1 MAKKKATED
10 DSSRKELSAQINAE
24 LDKAIDDLTLF
35 DDDLMSK
42 VFDGNVEAAELLLK
56 IILQRDDIKVV
67 KVKGQVTMKNPYV
80 RGRDITIDIHVKD
93 GNSNEFDVEV
103 QRSEEGSSNQ
113 RIRYHSSML
122 DVRMLKKKQKFQAI
136 KDGYVI
142 FICQHDKFG
151 RNLPIYH
158 VNKIV
163 EETGDIF
170 DDGSHIIFV
179 NGVYEGNDD
188 FGKLAHDFNCKDA
201 DDIYYQP
208 LADGVRHFKETE
220 EGRDAMCESFTKLAD
235 KVAEERADERE
246 MQTTARNVATLMESM
261 KMTLEQAMN
270 ALKIQGKERAIIA
283 KQLQK

>member
-1 MAKKKATED
+1 MAKKKDIEENFSKT
-10 DSSRKELSAQINAE
+10 ELSAQINLE

-56 IILQRDDIKVV
+56 IILQRDDIKVE

-93 GNSNEFDVEV
+93 GSGNEFDVEV

-113 RIRYHSSML
+113 RIRFHSSML

-151 RNLPIYH
+151 KNLPIYH

-163 EETGDIF
+163 EETGEVF

-179 NGVYEGNDD
+179 NGVYEGDDD
-188 FGKLAHDFNCKDA
+188 FGKLAHDFNCKKA
-201 DDIYYQP
+201 DNIYFKP

-220 EGRDAMCESFTKLAD
+220 KGRDAMCESFTKLAD
-235 KVAEERADERE
+235 KVAEERADLRE
-246 MQTTARNVATLMESM
+246 EQIKVNAVRLMM
-261 KMTLEQAMN
+261 KNLKCSLEDALNTLE
-270 ALKIQGKERAIIA
+270 ISGKERAIIA

>member
-1 MAKKKATED
+1 M
-10 DSSRKELSAQINAE
+10 
-24 LDKAIDDLTLF
+24 TL
-35 DDDLMSK
+35 
-42 VFDGNVEAAELLLK
+42 DGN
-56 IILQRDDIKVV
+56 
-67 KVKGQVTMKNPYV
+67 G
-80 RGRDITIDIHVKD
+80 
-93 GNSNEFDVEV
+93 NEFDVEV
-103 QRSEEGSSNQ
+103 QRSEEGSSNH
-113 RIRYHSSML
+113 RIRFHSSML

-151 RNLPIYH
+151 KNQPIYH
-158 VNKIV
+158 VSKIV
-163 EETGDIF
+163 EETGEIF

-179 NGVYEGNDD
+179 NGVYEGDDD

-235 KVAEERADERE
+235 KVADERAEQTKVDIVKSLMINMKWTLDEAL
-246 MQTTARNVATLMESM
+246 TASG
-261 KMTLEQAMN
+261 
-270 ALKIQGKERAIIA
+270 IQGKERAIIA